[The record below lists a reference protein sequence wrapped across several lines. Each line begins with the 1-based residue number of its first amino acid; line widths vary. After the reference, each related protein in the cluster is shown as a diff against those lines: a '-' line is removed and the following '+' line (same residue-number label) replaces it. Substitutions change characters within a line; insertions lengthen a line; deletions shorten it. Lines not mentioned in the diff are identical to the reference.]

1 MRHSL
6 NFRRLSNWLVRLK
19 TSLRINQV
27 RRENGV
33 DESRLSKTSLSYSPL
48 SRRHVLIEQASRQ
61 EANFREKTRY
71 IPTTITLNWK
81 PRFKSLCSIC
91 CVIVSKPTY
100 DVARI
105 SPLSVEAMSSE
116 CRRTWRQ
123 EAKRWATTTDAVAKR
138 KRAAKGMRPQQ
149 IQFGFRETEN
159 ASFPFWTL
167 PNTARTFKLVA
178 NFKSSFLLHS
188 HAESSPPPRIERFE
202 LI

>member
-1 MRHSL
+1 MAFVHVPVFVVDHVSVPWCVNDVQPKAHAIFSYNYRVNPVLSDQVTSSLDKTRTMRHSL

-33 DESRLSKTSLSYSPL
+33 DESRLSKTSLPCSPL
-48 SRRHVLIEQASRQ
+48 NRRHVLIEQASRQ
-61 EANFREKTRY
+61 EDNFREKTRY

-105 SPLSVEAMSSE
+105 SPLSVEAMSSG
-116 CRRTWRQ
+116 CRRTWR
-123 EAKRWATTTDAVAKR
+123 
-138 KRAAKGMRPQQ
+138 
-149 IQFGFRETEN
+149 
-159 ASFPFWTL
+159 
-167 PNTARTFKLVA
+167 
-178 NFKSSFLLHS
+178 
-188 HAESSPPPRIERFE
+188 
-202 LI
+202 